1 MPQFMMIYRGE
12 ATDMSEMT
20 PEQGAE
26 VMAKWGAWMENV
38 GSSLKDIGSPFG
50 PGTCVV
56 DDGSIDTPAASTG
69 YSIVEAPDMDG
80 AQALTAG
87 HPYLSEG
94 KGDYAID
101 IYELMPVPF
110 EE

>member
-1 MPQFMMIYRGE
+1 MPKYMMIYKGE

-26 VMAKWGAWMENV
+26 VMAKWGAWMQKV
-38 GSSLKDIGSPFG
+38 GQALTDIGTPFG
-50 PGTCVV
+50 PGTSKV
-56 DDGSIDTPAASTG
+56 DDGSSGTASSLTG
-69 YSIVEAPDMDG
+69 YSIVEADDMSG
-80 AQALTAG
+80 AEALTEG

-101 IYELMPVPF
+101 VYELMPVPLDT
-110 EE
+110 

>member
-1 MPQFMMIYRGE
+1 MAKYIMIYKGE

-26 VMAKWGAWMENV
+26 VMAKWGVWMGKV
-38 GSSLKDIGSPFG
+38 GQALVDVGSPFG
-50 PGTCVV
+50 PGASVV
-56 DDGSIDTPAASTG
+56 DDGSTAAPVSLTG
-69 YSIVEAPDMDG
+69 YSIVEAGSLDT
-80 AQALTAG
+80 AQALTDG

-94 KGDYAID
+94 AGNYAID
-101 IYELMPVPF
+101 LFELMPVPF

>member
-1 MPQFMMIYRGE
+1 MARYMLIYKGE

-26 VMAKWGAWMENV
+26 VMAKWGAWMERIGPALV
-38 GSSLKDIGSPFG
+38 DVGSPFG

-56 DDGSIDTPAASTG
+56 DDGSIDVPAASTG
-69 YSIVEAPDMDG
+69 FSIVEAADMAA
-80 AQALTAG
+80 AQGMTTG

-94 KGDYAID
+94 KGNYAID
-101 IYELMPVPF
+101 VFEMMPVPF
-110 EE
+110 